1 MTVLETFH
9 SFLLLS
15 CSNTSFVHKNQEW
28 RELICKCWLPKI
40 ITKDYK
46 LRIIHVNIGA
56 MGHVKMMLRLVF
68 ECSGSLDIG
77 KFVDLMMLW
86 TSKLSQSL
94 F

>member
-1 MTVLETFH
+1 MLA
-9 SFLLLS
+9 S
-15 CSNTSFVHKNQEW
+15 
-28 RELICKCWLPKI
+28 KI

-94 F
+94 NSSLLFAKFSTV